1 MIYDRNGEI
10 LAMSLPKKTLCINA
24 YQVSKIEKK
33 DLKKYYQL
41 NKIINISNDKFL
53 KILKNNK
60 NKKELYLKRKMDDE
74 IAAKISKL
82 KLPYVYFIEEFH

>member
-53 KILKNNK
+53 KIQTKH
-60 NKKELYLKRKMDDE
+60 
-74 IAAKISKL
+74 IAGIFC
-82 KLPYVYFIEEFH
+82 PRE